1 MTKRRAYVSP
11 GCHHRS
17 SRLSRHLKKSR
28 RPTTRHDGPHALRPR
43 ALRPHARRIRP
54 GAHLDARRGHDARRQ
69 PRAAAQAAALPA
81 RDGVLA
87 EGRARGVSSARRI
100 IALMMMACRV
110 RSALLIDDSLLS
122 SSGQTQRVW
131 SARRIDRSSGDSK
144 RVAPLYADETGGLED
159 RRRRPERAGWGVVV
173 TCVAENEEC
182 PPFTTTEPLREERS
196 PSSPCAGGRARRA
209 PKLDR
214 HGRVLLAHRLQ
225 LLCARTAADA
235 RACAQWR
242 QLPVS

>member
-28 RPTTRHDGPHALRPR
+28 RPTTRRDGPR
-43 ALRPHARRIRP
+43 ARRIRP

-100 IALMMMACRV
+100 IALMMACRV

-131 SARRIDRSSGDSK
+131 SVRRIDRSSGDSK
-144 RVAPLYADETGGLED
+144 RVAPLYADETRGLED
-159 RRRRPERAGWGVVV
+159 RRRSPERAGWGVVV

-196 PSSPCAGGRARRA
+196 PSSPCA
-209 PKLDR
+209 
-214 HGRVLLAHRLQ
+214 
-225 LLCARTAADA
+225 
-235 RACAQWR
+235 
-242 QLPVS
+242 